1 MLRRTYN
8 GRSVWQEM
16 EKMRRD
22 LDRMSDGFMVRRAPA
37 FPALNVWTNAE
48 GVLVT
53 AEVPG
58 VAPEALD
65 IAIVDKTL
73 TLRGSRQPE
82 GLGDAVKA
90 HRQERGSGDFNRTLM
105 LPYRIEADQIEATF
119 KNGVL
124 TITLPRAE
132 EEKPKKIAVHAA

>member
-16 EKMRRD
+16 ERMRRD

-82 GLGDAVKA
+82 GVGDAVKA
-90 HRQERGSGDFNRTLM
+90 HRQERGIGDFNRTLM
-105 LPYRIEADQIEATF
+105 LPYRIETDQIEATF